1 MFLLYEINSVTVT
14 SALST
19 SVLLQAATELL
30 REHSAKES
38 SCDTLAEKN
47 RNQKRLRWLVHE
59 TVVIDTKTFF
69 GYTFAVGW
77 WEQTLALIRS
87 STPEG
92 STQGGELR
100 LWFPLRGG
108 FGADRA
114 QPHYVRRR

>member
-1 MFLLYEINSVTVT
+1 MRVEINSVTVT
-14 SALST
+14 PALST

-38 SCDTLAEKN
+38 NCDTLAEKN
-47 RNQKRLRWLVHE
+47 RNQKRLRWHVHE

-92 STQGGELR
+92 RLKAANFVCGLLR
-100 LWFPLRGG
+100 G